1 MRKRSEHKTTYG
13 DGVLERSLCSIR
25 LPFDKLLSPNYSW
38 TEEKPS
44 HNVNREA
51 SPSGRGQ

>member
-25 LPFDKLLSPNYSW
+25 LPFEKL
-38 TEEKPS
+38 PS
-44 HNVNREA
+44 RISDGPRKNRHTM
-51 SPSGRGQ
+51 